1 MDRRQA
7 LQWVVAAAGYIGS
20 RGSGAFG
27 AGATRV
33 RGYGTDPDLTKA
45 CQPGDLWPLTFTPTQ
60 HAIAT
65 QLCDTI
71 IPADGHSPSASSVG
85 VVEFIDEWLS
95 APYPGHADDRDR
107 VLEGFAWLEQE
118 SERRFAR
125 GFQQLDAGQVAA
137 ICDDICNAVAAKEEF
152 RAAAH
157 FFARFRD
164 LTAGG
169 FYTTSAGRN
178 DLNYVGNVPL
188 AAFEGPPLEVLKAAG
203 LA

>member
-20 RGSGAFG
+20 RGSGAFA
-27 AGATRV
+27 AGATRA

-45 CQPGDLWPLTFTPTQ
+45 CQPGDLWPLT
-60 HAIAT
+60 
-65 QLCDTI
+65 
-71 IPADGHSPSASSVG
+71 
-85 VVEFIDEWLS
+85 
-95 APYPGHADDRDR
+95 
-107 VLEGFAWLEQE
+107 
-118 SERRFAR
+118 
-125 GFQQLDAGQVAA
+125 VAA

-152 RAAAH
+152 RAAAY

-164 LTAGG
+164 LTAAG
-169 FYTTSAGRN
+169 FYTTPAGRN